1 MVTVVKMPKL
11 GLEMEQG
18 TVLEWFFEPGE
29 EVAEGDTIAE
39 VESEKSIGEV
49 DARQDGVIRRT
60 YIEEGDSVPP
70 GTPIGILAGED
81 EDISAAEAEA
91 NAELDGNVD
100 VGGGTESV
108 DPEPEPE
115 PAPDAGRSD
124 DAADIGGTAASA
136 SGATAE
142 IKASPRAERRA
153 DELGVDLT
161 TVDGTGPMDSITEDD
176 VEAAAESGAAGAS
189 DSGAESAS
197 IKASPR
203 AKKRAD
209 ELDVDL
215 TTVDGT
221 GPMDSIT
228 EDNVEAAAESS
239 NSDAED
245 ATSAQQSAPDTA
257 GHYRRTTAVA
267 DPDAGEA
274 LLEATEAVR
283 SAFEERVSITDVLV
297 IVASAALD
305 EQPAV
310 NGTYAEST
318 HQLFSEHDIALATED
333 DGELL
338 TGVIEGAGSKSLTD
352 IVEAREALSDDDDRR
367 PTFTLSSAADSDV
380 GERLLNPPGVAAL
393 TVDPTGQRAVP
404 DESGTDLQP
413 LVTADLTYDARAL
426 GDAEVEAFL
435 DALFDAFES
444 APELVLGSY
453 RGVE

>member
-1 MVTVVKMPKL
+1 MATVVKMPKL

-18 TVLEWFFEPGE
+18 TVLEWFVGPGE

-49 DARQDGVIRRT
+49 DARQDGVIRRI

-81 EDISAAEAEA
+81 EDISEAEAEA
-91 NAELDGNVD
+91 NAELDGEAD
-100 VGGGTESV
+100 VGGGTASA

-115 PAPDAGRSD
+115 PASDAGTSD
-124 DAADIGGTAASA
+124 DAADAGGTAASA
-136 SGATAE
+136 SGAPAE

-153 DELGVDLT
+153 EELGVDLT

-176 VEAAAESGAAGAS
+176 VEAAAESSASGAGDAASARRSAS
-189 DSGAESAS
+189 D
-197 IKASPR
+197 
-203 AKKRAD
+203 
-209 ELDVDL
+209 
-215 TTVDGT
+215 TV
-221 GPMDSIT
+221 
-228 EDNVEAAAESS
+228 
-239 NSDAED
+239 
-245 ATSAQQSAPDTA
+245 

-267 DPDAGEA
+267 DPEAGEA

-297 IVASAALD
+297 IVASTALE
-305 EQPAV
+305 EQPVV

-318 HQLFSEHDIALATED
+318 HQVFSEHDIALATED

-338 TGVIEGAGSKSLTD
+338 TGVIEDAGSKSLAD
-352 IVEAREALSDDDDRR
+352 IVEAREALPDDDDRR

-404 DESGTDLQP
+404 DGSGTDLQP
-413 LVTADLTYDARAL
+413 LVTANLTYDARAL

-444 APELVLGSY
+444 ASELVLGSY

>member
-1 MVTVVKMPKL
+1 MATVVKMPKL

-18 TVLEWFFEPGE
+18 TVLEWFFGPGE

-49 DARQDGVIRRT
+49 DARQDGVIRRI
-60 YIEEGDSVPP
+60 YIKEGDSVPP

-81 EDISAAEAEA
+81 EDISEAEAEA
-91 NAELDGNVD
+91 NAELDGEAD
-100 VGGGTESV
+100 AGGDTASA
-108 DPEPEPE
+108 DPEPDPDPE
-115 PAPDAGRSD
+115 PASDAGTSD
-124 DAADIGGTAASA
+124 DAADVGGTAASA
-136 SGATAE
+136 SGAPAE

-153 DELGVDLT
+153 EELGVDLT

-176 VEAAAESGAAGAS
+176 VEAAAES
-189 DSGAESAS
+189 
-197 IKASPR
+197 
-203 AKKRAD
+203 
-209 ELDVDL
+209 
-215 TTVDGT
+215 
-221 GPMDSIT
+221 
-228 EDNVEAAAESS
+228 
-239 NSDAED
+239 
-245 ATSAQQSAPDTA
+245 SAPDAGDAASARRSASDTV

-267 DPDAGEA
+267 DPEAGEA

-297 IVASAALD
+297 IVASTALE
-305 EQPAV
+305 EQPVV

-318 HQLFSEHDIALATED
+318 HQVFSEHDIALATED
-333 DGELL
+333 DSELL
-338 TGVIEGAGSKSLTD
+338 TGVIEDAGSKSLTD
-352 IVEAREALSDDDDRR
+352 IVETREAFPDDDDRR

-404 DESGTDLQP
+404 DGSGTDLQP
-413 LVTADLTYDARAL
+413 LVTANLTYDARAL

-444 APELVLGSY
+444 ASELVLGSY

>member
-1 MVTVVKMPKL
+1 MATVVKMPKL

-18 TVLEWFFEPGE
+18 TVLEWFFGPGE

-49 DARQDGVIRRT
+49 DARQDGVIRRI

-81 EDISAAEAEA
+81 EDISEAEAEA
-91 NAELDGNVD
+91 NAELDGEAD
-100 VGGGTESV
+100 AGGDTASAAPDP
-108 DPEPEPE
+108 DPEPEP
-115 PAPDAGRSD
+115 ASDAGTSD
-124 DAADIGGTAASA
+124 DAADVGGTAASA
-136 SGATAE
+136 SGAPAE

-153 DELGVDLT
+153 EELGVDLT

-176 VEAAAESGAAGAS
+176 VEAAAES
-189 DSGAESAS
+189 
-197 IKASPR
+197 
-203 AKKRAD
+203 
-209 ELDVDL
+209 
-215 TTVDGT
+215 
-221 GPMDSIT
+221 
-228 EDNVEAAAESS
+228 
-239 NSDAED
+239 
-245 ATSAQQSAPDTA
+245 SAPDAGDAASARRSASDTV

-267 DPDAGEA
+267 DPEAGEA

-297 IVASAALD
+297 IVASTALE
-305 EQPAV
+305 EQPVV

-318 HQLFSEHDIALATED
+318 HQVFSEHDIALATED
-333 DGELL
+333 DSELL
-338 TGVIEGAGSKSLTD
+338 TGVIEDAGSKSLTD
-352 IVEAREALSDDDDRR
+352 IVETREAFPDDDDRR

-404 DESGTDLQP
+404 DGSGTDLQP
-413 LVTADLTYDARAL
+413 LVTANLTYDARAL

-444 APELVLGSY
+444 ASELVLGSY

>member
-1 MVTVVKMPKL
+1 MATVVKMPKL

-18 TVLEWFFEPGE
+18 TVLEWFFGPGE

-49 DARQDGVIRRT
+49 DARQDGVIRRI

-81 EDISAAEAEA
+81 EDISEAEAEA
-91 NAELDGNVD
+91 NAELDGEAD
-100 VGGGTESV
+100 AGGDTASAA
-108 DPEPEPE
+108 PEPDPE
-115 PAPDAGRSD
+115 PAPDAGTSG
-124 DAADIGGTAASA
+124 DAADVGGTAASA
-136 SGATAE
+136 SGAPAE

-153 DELGVDLT
+153 EELGVDLT

-176 VEAAAESGAAGAS
+176 VEAAAESSAS
-189 DSGAESAS
+189 DAGDAASARRSAS
-197 IKASPR
+197 
-203 AKKRAD
+203 D
-209 ELDVDL
+209 
-215 TTVDGT
+215 TV
-221 GPMDSIT
+221 
-228 EDNVEAAAESS
+228 
-239 NSDAED
+239 
-245 ATSAQQSAPDTA
+245 

-267 DPDAGEA
+267 DPEAGEA

-297 IVASAALD
+297 IVASRALE
-305 EQPAV
+305 EQPVV

-318 HQLFSEHDIALATED
+318 HQVFSEHDIALATED
-333 DGELL
+333 DSELL
-338 TGVIEGAGSKSLTD
+338 TGVIEDAGSKSLTD
-352 IVEAREALSDDDDRR
+352 IVETREALPDDDDRR

-404 DESGTDLQP
+404 DGSGTDLQP
-413 LVTADLTYDARAL
+413 LVTANLTYDARAL

-444 APELVLGSY
+444 ASELVLGSY